1 MQPKP
6 QSDVVQVGASR
17 KPPCTK
23 MTKALVT
30 TGAIIITI
38 IAETDPAHTSKCAKK
53 KHQKSTAT
61 MAEKVEKA
69 ALDNQTRPEGVF
81 RKDKSLEKEYIT
93 PEEPRT
99 IFTGEADKS
108 RRNQS
113 KETVSSSGSSVTGF
127 MKFVDRAFGK

>member
-1 MQPKP
+1 
-6 QSDVVQVGASR
+6 
-17 KPPCTK
+17 

-69 ALDNQTRPEGVF
+69 ALDNQTRCRYHLHVKGSFYTQEVQ
-81 RKDKSLEKEYIT
+81 K
-93 PEEPRT
+93 
-99 IFTGEADKS
+99 A
-108 RRNQS
+108 
-113 KETVSSSGSSVTGF
+113 SSAKTN
-127 MKFVDRAFGK
+127 R